1 MLGMTA
7 VPDLYRKTAVEEA
20 ANEARAHEA
29 SAEKRDL
36 HVDSL

>member
-7 VPDLYRKTAVEEA
+7 VADLYRKTAGEA